1 MKGLIRLLIAVVILA
16 GLAGLYFWLGKHN
29 KPAEAATP
37 PLATFDSDAVQQIS
51 IQEGSNP
58 AVVITKQGGNW
69 RLVQPYSYA
78 ADNSAVSTL
87 VSTLSSAHASEQ
99 LGQQKDLSIFGLDKP
114 STVQLQFAQ
123 GKKLQFDFGS
133 DVPAGGGVYLR
144 TAASPAVVTVPAY
157 IKTDAVKSAFDL
169 QDRTVLHFSS
179 DNLTRLTFQEKGTK
193 ASFER
198 KDGKWPEAKQSDIQ
212 SLVDALQEARMDA
225 LTDVHGKD
233 AAKYGLAKPSTVLT
247 LDWKG
252 GQGRVEIG
260 SKQGTDYY
268 ARSSDGPAI
277 FTLAGYIVTDMEALL
292 KPPAKNASAEPA
304 STSPADKSNRKSR
317 KASAA
322 KKPAPKS

>member
-16 GLAGLYFWLGKHN
+16 GLGGLYLWLGKH
-29 KPAEAATP
+29 KPAEAAAP
-37 PLATFDSDAVQQIS
+37 PLATFDSAAVQQIS
-51 IQEGSNP
+51 IQDGSNP
-58 AVVITKQGGNW
+58 SVVVTKQGGNW

-78 ADNSAVSTL
+78 ADNSEVSTL
-87 VSTLSSAHASEQ
+87 LSTLSGAHASEQ
-99 LGQQKDLSIFGLDKP
+99 LGPQKDLSIFGLDKP
-114 STVQLQFAQ
+114 STVQLQLAQ

-144 TAASPAVVTVPAY
+144 TAASTGVVTVPAY

-179 DNLTRLTFQEKGTK
+179 DNLTGLTFQEKGK
-193 ASFER
+193 KGSFER

-225 LTDVHGKD
+225 LTDVQGKD
-233 AAKYGLAKPSTVLT
+233 AAKYGLARPSTVLT

-260 SKQGTDYY
+260 SKRGTDYY

-292 KPPAKNASAEPA
+292 KPPAKL
-304 STSPADKSNRKSR
+304 
-317 KASAA
+317 
-322 KKPAPKS
+322 APKSTPPSKTAPHKPVAKPSPKKT

>member
-29 KPAEAATP
+29 KPAEAAAP
-37 PLATFDSDAVQQIS
+37 PLANFDSAAVQQIS
-51 IQEGSNP
+51 IQDGSNP

-87 VSTLSSAHASEQ
+87 LSTLSGAHASEQ

-114 STVQLQFAQ
+114 STVQLQLAQ

-144 TAASPAVVTVPAY
+144 TTASTAVVTVPAY

-179 DNLTRLTFQEKGTK
+179 DNLTHLAFQEKGKK

-198 KDGKWPEAKQSDIQ
+198 KDNKWPEAMQSDIQ
-212 SLVDALQEARMDA
+212 SLVDALQEARMDS
-225 LTDVHGKD
+225 LTDIQGKD

-268 ARSSDGPAI
+268 ARSSDSPAI

-292 KPPAKNASAEPA
+292 KPPAKPAHKSPPA
-304 STSPADKSNRKSR
+304 SKPTPHKPVAKPSPKKS
-317 KASAA
+317 
-322 KKPAPKS
+322 